1 MMAQLAK
8 RLNESHINVVL
19 TQSASMMNLT
29 SALRTLQVNLSC
41 IFSDVSFEVKWVL
54 GEEGPYRFR

>member
-8 RLNESHINVVL
+8 RLNESNINVVL

-29 SALRTLQVNLSC
+29 SALRTLQVNVADLLGDLFRC
-41 IFSDVSFEVKWVL
+41 EGIL
-54 GEEGPYRFR
+54 GEEGSYRFR